1 MVNSITTSSAMN
13 AVFPALD
20 PEKQKK
26 ADEIKAVLQQTLDSL
41 KNGKPDINAQRKAAA
56 AQRVIQLKEA
66 MKNLRQMVGM
76 DPKAMARMLAML
88 AKQLASAVK
97 EYKAAGGSDNAV
109 SATVSTSAPS
119 SGTPA
124 SGGVSSADQ
133 MMDQSDMQAVESD
146 TMANNTKG
154 LLGGIFGQGAS
165 AYQQTQ
171 TITTRQSSRKDED
184 YAFLR
189 DAKSLLGEM
198 KGMLEAQR
206 QRLKRQKGGVVL
218 NADPD
223 FNSIKSG
230 SNALDEVEKALR
242 TIQARQFSV

>member
-20 PEKQKK
+20 PVKQKK

-56 AQRVIQLKEA
+56 AQRVTQLKEA

-119 SGTPA
+119 SSTSA
-124 SGGVSSADQ
+124 SGASPVDQ
-133 MMDQSDMQAVESD
+133 TMDQGDMQAVESD

-171 TITTRQSSRKDED
+171 TITTRQSSRKDVD

-230 SNALDEVEKALR
+230 SNALDEVEKALQ
-242 TIQARQFSV
+242 TIQARSFSV